1 MSSASVQALPPDERK
16 GDIIN
21 IVGWVGAAISILC
34 VVLRIYSRLF
44 ITRSPGWDDAIL
56 VFAAVFKIINT
67 ALNTVS
73 VSYGIGRHVYYLSD
87 DDIVDTLYYESILRP
102 IGIAAIFLP
111 KLAVV
116 ILIIRLMGTAKRGVW
131 CLYSVIG
138 ILFITFA
145 LAIILFFAQC
155 SPADHLWHPFSP
167 ADCFPSY
174 VIDGSA
180 YVAAYMEAWKLISFI
195 FGAWSAFTDFVLAVF
210 PATIL
215 WNLQMKRSKNISI
228 MLLMGL
234 GFFIEAD
241 LVIMAACAPA
251 LPKLVLRILG
261 RDTEESPKQDSHP
274 YSIKPD
280 FHGYHAFDNR
290 FDSAGIGNIRG
301 GIAC

>member
-1 MSSASVQALPPDERK
+1 MSSVLVQSLPPDESR
-16 GDIIN
+16 GCIIN

-87 DDIVDTLYYESILRP
+87 DDIVNTLYYESILRP

-131 CLYSVIG
+131 FLYSVIG

-155 SPADHLWHPFSP
+155 NPADHLWHPFSP

-180 YVAAYMEAWKLISFI
+180 YVAACEYHCSF
-195 FGAWSAFTDFVLAVF
+195 AF
-210 PATIL
+210 
-215 WNLQMKRSKNISI
+215 
-228 MLLMGL
+228 
-234 GFFIEAD
+234 
-241 LVIMAACAPA
+241 
-251 LPKLVLRILG
+251 
-261 RDTEESPKQDSHP
+261 
-274 YSIKPD
+274 
-280 FHGYHAFDNR
+280 
-290 FDSAGIGNIRG
+290 
-301 GIAC
+301 